1 MAVVEYDGTA
11 YYGFQ
16 VQVDGPTIQAALEQ
30 ALTAVTQ
37 AETRVVAAGR
47 TDTGVH
53 ALGQVIH
60 FDTEWPPLVAQDLNN
75 AAVPMNAR
83 PHPVKVLQRALNA
96 VLPRDIVIRDLQVAP
111 EGFHARFDARSR
123 VYRYTIFNRAS
134 RAPLWERYSWHVPEP
149 LDVQQMAVA
158 AQTLIGTHDF
168 AAFGR
173 PMRAGATTVR
183 TVSRLDCRQA
193 GELITIE
200 IEADAFLRRMVRRIV
215 AGLVEVGLGK
225 LAPEA
230 LADILASKNPQ
241 RIKTLARPCGLCLL
255 QVNYSW
261 SGSN

>member
-1 MAVVEYDGTA
+1 MVEYDGTA

-30 ALTAVTQ
+30 ALAAVTQ
-37 AETRVVAAGR
+37 AEIRVVAAGR

-60 FDTEWPPLVAQDLNN
+60 FDTEWPPLVEQPLNN
-75 AAVPMNAR
+75 TEI
-83 PHPVKVLQRALNA
+83 PVNVRSQPIKVLQRALNA
-96 VLPRDIVIRDLQVAP
+96 VLPRDIVVRDLQVAP

-123 VYRYTIFNRAS
+123 VYRYTILNRPA
-134 RAPLWERYSWHVPEP
+134 RAPLWERYAWHVPEP
-149 LDVQQMAVA
+149 LDVARMAAA
-158 AQTLIGTHDF
+158 AQALIGTHDF
-168 AAFGR
+168 AAFGQ

-193 GELITIE
+193 GELISVE

-225 LAPEA
+225 LAPEE
-230 LADILASKNPQ
+230 LAAILASKNPQ
-241 RIKTLARPCGLCLL
+241 RIKTLARPCGMCLVK
-255 QVNYSW
+255 VNYSLSW
-261 SGSN
+261 SN